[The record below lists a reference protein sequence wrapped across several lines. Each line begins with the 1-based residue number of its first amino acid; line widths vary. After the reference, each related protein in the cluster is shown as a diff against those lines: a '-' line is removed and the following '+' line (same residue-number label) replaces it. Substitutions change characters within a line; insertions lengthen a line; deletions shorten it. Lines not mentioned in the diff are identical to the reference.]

1 LGGDALVLDWTFG
14 EGNLLVSVM
23 TTTSPKGR
31 RLTLKRRRQLAGFV
45 FTIPAIALVI
55 GFIGVPIGQ
64 AIYYS
69 FTQWDGI
76 TSTWIGPST
85 WTQAFHNSNL
95 WTALENNAKLL
106 LAVPFALAIPLAIA
120 VLLHQRVAGW
130 KIFRSI
136 YFLPTAISW
145 VVLGLVAERF
155 FAFQGTLNSIIH
167 FFGFSHTNTN
177 MLGYTST
184 AIWALG
190 ITFVFT
196 MIGTNTMLFLT
207 GLATLDQ
214 SLEEAARIDG
224 ASRWRI
230 FRSITL
236 PHLRRFIQLAFV
248 MTVIAL
254 FSALFSLIFVMTGGG
269 PGYSTTTMEFLV
281 YQTGFSEGDFGTAA
295 LYGIILFV
303 ITAIVGIVQLRL
315 IGSEE

>member
-1 LGGDALVLDWTFG
+1 
-14 EGNLLVSVM
+14 VSVIVARA
-23 TTTSPKGR
+23 PR
-31 RLTLKRRRQLAGFV
+31 VRLTLRRRRQIAGFV
-45 FTIPAIALVI
+45 FALPAIGLVV

-69 FTQWDGI
+69 FTQWNGL
-76 TSTWIGPST
+76 TSTWIGPPT
-85 WTQAFHNSNL
+85 WSQAFHNTDL
-95 WTALENNAKLL
+95 WTALQNNALLL
-106 LAVPFALAIPLAIA
+106 LAVPFALGLPLLIA

-136 YFLPTAISW
+136 YFMPTAISW

-155 FAFQGTLNSIIH
+155 FAYQGTLNSIIH
-167 FFGFSHTNTN
+167 ALGFSHVNTN
-177 MLGYTST
+177 MLGYEST
-184 AIWALG
+184 ALSALG

-207 GLATLDQ
+207 GLATLDPT
-214 SLEEAARIDG
+214 LEEAARIDG

-236 PHLRRFIQLAFV
+236 PHLSRFIQLAFV

-269 PGYSTTTMEFLV
+269 PGYATTTMEFLI
-281 YQTGFSEGDFGTAA
+281 YQTGFNQGDFGTAA
-295 LYGIILFV
+295 LYGLILFV
-303 ITAIVGIVQLRL
+303 LTGIVGIVQLRL
-315 IGSEE
+315 IGSNE

>member
-1 LGGDALVLDWTFG
+1 MSATLSTPPRARR
-14 EGNLLVSVM
+14 M
-23 TTTSPKGR
+23 TLR
-31 RLTLKRRRQLAGFV
+31 RRRQVAGF
-45 FTIPAIALVI
+45 FFALPAMALVI

-64 AIYYS
+64 AVYYS
-69 FTQWDGI
+69 FTTWNGI
-76 TSTWIGPST
+76 TSTWIGTSA

-95 WTALENNAKLL
+95 WTALQNNAMLL
-106 LAVPFALAIPLAIA
+106 LAVPFALGLPLCIA

-155 FAFQGTLNSIIH
+155 FAYQGSLNSIIH
-167 FFGFSHTNTN
+167 FFGFSHVNTN
-177 MLGYTST
+177 MLGYEST
-184 AIWALG
+184 ALSALG

-207 GLATLDQ
+207 GLATLDP

-224 ASRWRI
+224 AGRWRI

-236 PHLRRFIQLAFV
+236 PHLARFIQLAFV

-269 PGYSTTTMEFLV
+269 PGYATTTMEFLI
-281 YQTGFSEGDFGTAA
+281 YQTGFDQGAFGTAA
-295 LYGIILFV
+295 LYGLILFV
-303 ITAIVGIVQLRL
+303 LTAIVGIVQLRL
-315 IGSEE
+315 IGSNE